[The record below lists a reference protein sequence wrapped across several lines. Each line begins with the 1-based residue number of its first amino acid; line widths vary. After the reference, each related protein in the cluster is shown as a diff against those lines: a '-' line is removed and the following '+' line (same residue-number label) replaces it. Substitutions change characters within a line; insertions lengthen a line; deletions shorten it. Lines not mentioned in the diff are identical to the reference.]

1 MKRIALMALAFVC
14 TLTPATGLAEIK
26 IGYIDSEVLKERLPE
41 FREAQRKLDQLR
53 QDYENQAKDREAK
66 LMKLQDDF
74 RKQELLMSEARKA
87 ELQADFEEKVR
98 QLQAFTQEKFGPEGE
113 LMRKNI
119 ELSEPIFKKIN
130 DALKTLAEE
139 EGYDFVF
146 DAAAPSSGLV
156 FAGETY
162 DLTETLLESLD
173 GQRTEQGQ

>member
-1 MKRIALMALAFVC
+1 MKRVVLFLALAC
-14 TLTPATGLAEIK
+14 LLLPAAARADVK

-66 LMKLQDDF
+66 LVKLQEDF

-130 DALKTLAEE
+130 DALKVLAEE
-139 EGYDFVF
+139 DSYDFVF

-156 FAGETY
+156 FADDNFY
-162 DLTETLLESLD
+162 LTEKLLESLEKAREEE
-173 GQRTEQGQ
+173 GK

>member
-1 MKRIALMALAFVC
+1 MKRIALMALALVC
-14 TLTPATGLAEIK
+14 TLAPVAGWAEIK

-66 LMKLQDDF
+66 LMKPQEDF

-156 FAGETY
+156 FAGEDY

-173 GQRTEQGQ
+173 EQRTEQGQ

>member
-1 MKRIALMALAFVC
+1 MKRVVLFLALAS
-14 TLTPATGLAEIK
+14 LLLPAAARADVK

-41 FREAQRKLDQLR
+41 FREAQRKLDQFR

-66 LMKLQDDF
+66 LVKLQEDF

-130 DALKTLAEE
+130 DALKVLAEE
-139 EGYDFVF
+139 DSYDFVF

-156 FAGETY
+156 FADDNF
-162 DLTETLLESLD
+162 DLTEKLLESLEKAREEE
-173 GQRTEQGQ
+173 GK